1 MWLYLL
7 IAVVVGLCVF
17 GTVFAGGIFS
27 IVLVPLAVIAFFSA
41 FAYALIAGAAKRASG
56 GSADPAQGA
65 RGPAT
70 RVSQTP
76 SPRAPTSPAELA
88 DARRG
93 QQ

>member
-1 MWLYLL
+1 MWLYLVIAAL
-7 IAVVVGLCVF
+7 IGLCVF
-17 GTVFAGGIFS
+17 GTVFAGGVFT

-41 FAYALIAGAAKRASG
+41 LGYALFAGAANRTAG

-70 RVSQTP
+70 RLSQTP
-76 SPRAPTSPAELA
+76 SPRAPTSPGDLA

>member
-7 IAVVVGLCVF
+7 VALVVGLCVF
-17 GTVFAGGIFS
+17 GSIFAGGVFT
-27 IVLVPLAVIAFFSA
+27 IVLVPLAVIAFFSVL
-41 FAYALIAGAAKRASG
+41 AYALAAGAAKRTAG
-56 GSADPAQGA
+56 GRADPSQGA

-76 SPRAPTSPAELA
+76 SPRAPSSPGELA
-88 DARRG
+88 DARRA